1 MSETILEADIVHE
14 MRDSYM
20 EYAMSVIVGRALP
33 DVRDGLKPVHRRVLF
48 SMSEQGNDF
57 NKPYRKSASVV
68 GDVMGKYHPHGD
80 QAIYDT
86 VVRLTQHF
94 SMRYQL
100 IDGQGNFGS
109 VDGDSPAAMRYTE
122 VRMRKIAHELLAD
135 LEKDT
140 VNFVPTYDDSLTEPS
155 VLPSRIPNLLTNG
168 STGIAVGMA
177 SNIPPHNLTEVMNAF
192 LYYLDHRE
200 NSTIQDLMEFIP
212 GPDFPTGGTI
222 IGKSGI
228 FEAYSTGRGIIRI
241 RAKSHFEQTKDGRDL
256 IIVTELPFM
265 VNKAVL
271 LEKIADLVRQKK
283 MDGISDLRDES
294 DRKGMRIYIQLKRGE
309 NPEVVLS
316 NLYKHTSLQ
325 SSFGIIMLSIVD
337 KQPKILAL
345 PQMLEFFLQH
355 RIEVVTRRTRYELKQ
370 AENRMHL
377 LEGLM
382 IALENL
388 DAVLDYIKKA
398 ESGSVAEGILMEN
411 YGLSKRQAHGILDM
425 KLQRLTGMEQEKIRS
440 EHEEVGKAIADYKD
454 ILDKDERVID
464 IIRNES
470 IEIREKYGDERRTE
484 IIEGDSSILIEE
496 LINEE
501 DMVVTLSREG
511 YIKRSSVSEYRLQ
524 RRGGKGRLGMGTKDE
539 DFVEQLFVASTHD
552 YLLFFTNKGQVF
564 RKKVFELP
572 QAGPTG
578 RGKAAINLLPL
589 REDETICSCLNVP
602 KEAEN
607 KYIFLCTERGVAKKT
622 PMLDCAKIRVTG
634 LRVITIDEG
643 DSVISVQLTEG
654 DQELFF
660 ATRAGMGLRVN
671 ESTLRPMGRQARGV
685 RGVRLREGDKV
696 VSALALTGKGELL
709 TVTEGGFGKKTPI
722 EDYTL
727 AKNRGNYGMRT
738 IRITETNGSVMN
750 VLEVEE
756 HFQLFLITQL
766 GKLIRIPV
774 ENIRTIGRVT
784 QGNRLIRL
792 EKDEQVIGIAPVIEE
807 EDDANVGNVDN
818 SADTAIESSIE
829 TTPKAIES
837 SLVSSPENIVQEDVP
852 EEPQD
857 LPSSED
863 SSDS

>member
-1 MSETILEADIVHE
+1 MSESILESDIVHE

-48 SMSEQGNDF
+48 SMSEQGNDY
-57 NKPYRKSASVV
+57 NKPYRKSANVV

-80 QAIYDT
+80 AAIYDT
-86 VVRLTQHF
+86 VVRLSQDF

-122 VRMRKIAHELLAD
+122 VRMRRIAHELLANLD
-135 LEKDT
+135 KDT
-140 VNFVPTYDDSLTEPS
+140 VDFLPNYDDSLKEPI

-177 SNIPPHNLTEVMNAF
+177 SNIPPHNLKEVMDAL
-192 LYYLDHRE
+192 LYYIDNRHTATVQE
-200 NSTIQDLMEFIP
+200 LMQIVP

-228 FEAYSTGRGIIRI
+228 YEAYSTGRGIVRI
-241 RAKSHFEQTKDGRDL
+241 RAKTHFEQTNDGRDL

-265 VNKAVL
+265 VNKSVL

-283 MDGISDLRDES
+283 LEGIADLRDES

-309 NPEVVLS
+309 NPDVVLS

-325 SSFGIIMLSIVD
+325 SSFGIIMLAIVD
-337 KQPKILAL
+337 RQPKVLTL

-355 RIEVVTRRTRYELKQ
+355 RIEVVTRRTRYELRQ
-370 AENRMHL
+370 AEDKMHL

-382 IALENL
+382 IALQNL
-388 DAVLDYIKKA
+388 DDVLEIIRKA
-398 ESGSVAEGILMEN
+398 ESGATAEAALVDR
-411 YGLSKRQAHGILDM
+411 YALSKRQAHGILDM
-425 KLQRLTGMEQEKIRS
+425 KLQRLTGMEQDKIRS
-440 EHEEVGKAIADYKD
+440 DHEEVGKAIADYKD
-454 ILDKDERVID
+454 ILEKDERVIN
-464 IIRNES
+464 IIRDES
-470 IEIREKYGDERRTE
+470 VEIRDKYGDDRRTQ
-484 IIEGDSSILIEE
+484 IIEGDSSIMIEE

-501 DMVVTLSREG
+501 DMVVTISREG

-539 DFVEQLFVASTHD
+539 DFVEQLFVANTHD

-564 RKKVFELP
+564 RKIVFELP

-578 RGKAAINLLPL
+578 RGKAVINMLPL
-589 REDETICSCLNVP
+589 REGESICACLNVP

-607 KYIFLCTERGVAKKT
+607 KYIFLCTEGGVAKKT
-622 PMLDCAKIRVTG
+622 PMLDCAKIRVSG
-634 LRVITIDEG
+634 LRVITLDEG
-643 DSVISVQLTEG
+643 DSVISVQLTDG

-660 ATRAGMGLRVN
+660 ATRDGMGLRVN
-671 ESTLRPMGRQARGV
+671 EKTLRPMGRQARGV
-685 RGVRLREGDKV
+685 RGVKLRKGDRV
-696 VSALALTGKGELL
+696 VSALALSGSGELL
-709 TVTEGGFGKKTPI
+709 TVTEGGYGKKTPI
-722 EDYTL
+722 ADYTL
-727 AKNRGNYGMRT
+727 AKNRGNFGMRT
-738 IRITETNGSVMN
+738 IRITDTNGPVVN

-792 EKDEQVIGIAPVIEE
+792 EQDEQVIGIAPVIENE
-807 EDDANVGNVDN
+807 EEEEIEAEQQ
-818 SADTAIESSIE
+818 DTAAPDNTAASISTAE
-829 TTPKAIES
+829 
-837 SLVSSPENIVQEDVP
+837 PEMPDQEKMPVEP
-852 EEPQD
+852 EIH
-857 LPSSED
+857 PSEND
-863 SSDS
+863 SDDS

>member
-1 MSETILEADIVHE
+1 MSERIIEADIVHE

-48 SMSEQGNDF
+48 SMNEQGNDY
-57 NKPYRKSASVV
+57 NKAYRKSARVV
-68 GDVMGKYHPHGD
+68 GDVIGKYHPHGD
-80 QAIYDT
+80 TAVYDT
-86 VVRLTQHF
+86 IVRLTQDF
-94 SMRYQL
+94 SMRYPM

-122 VRMRKIAHELLAD
+122 IRMQRIAHELLAD
-135 LEKDT
+135 IEKET
-140 VNFVPTYDDSLTEPS
+140 VDFVPNYDDSLEEP
-155 VLPSRIPNLLTNG
+155 VVFPSRIPNLLTNG

-177 SNIPPHNLTEVMNAF
+177 SNIPPHNLKEVMNALLHF
-192 LYYLDHRE
+192 IE
-200 NSTIQDLMEFIP
+200 NRNSAKIEDLMEFIP

-228 FEAYSTGRGIIRI
+228 FEAYSKGRGIIKI

-283 MDGISDLRDES
+283 IEGISDLRDES
-294 DRKGMRIYIQLKRGE
+294 DRKGMRIFIQLKRGE
-309 NPEVVLS
+309 NADVVLS

-337 KQPKILAL
+337 KQPKVLTL
-345 PQMLEFFLQH
+345 PQMLEFFLRH
-355 RIEVVTRRTRYELKQ
+355 RTEVVIRRTSYELKQ

-382 IALENL
+382 IALKNL
-388 DAVLDYIKKA
+388 DDVLKIIRKSQ
-398 ESGSVAEGILMEN
+398 SGEIAEGVLMEDYN
-411 YGLSKRQAHGILDM
+411 LSKRQAHGILEM
-425 KLQRLTGMEQEKIRS
+425 KLQRLTNMEQDKIRS
-440 EHEEVGKAIADYKD
+440 EHENVGKAILDYKD
-454 ILDKDERVID
+454 ILAKEERVVE
-464 IIRNES
+464 IIKNEC
-470 IEIREKYGDERRTE
+470 IEIRDKYGDERRTE

-496 LINEE
+496 LINVE
-501 DMVVTLSREG
+501 DMVVTLTNDG

-524 RRGGKGRLGMGTKDE
+524 RRGGKGRLGMSTKDE

-578 RGKAAINLLPL
+578 KCKAVINLLPL
-589 REDETICSCLNVP
+589 REGEIVCACLNVP
-602 KEAEN
+602 KESEN

-634 LRVITIDEG
+634 LRVITLDEG

-654 DQELFF
+654 NQEMFF
-660 ATRAGMGLRVN
+660 ATRDGMGLRVS

-685 RGVRLREGDKV
+685 RGVRLREGDRV
-696 VSALALTGKGELL
+696 VSALALSGKGVLL

-722 EDYTL
+722 GDYTL

-738 IRITETNGSVMN
+738 IRITDTNGPVVN

-807 EDDANVGNVDN
+807 EENANENDN
-818 SADTAIESSIE
+818 TGEKQI
-829 TTPKAIES
+829 
-837 SLVSSPENIVQEDVP
+837 NNN
-852 EEPQD
+852 
-857 LPSSED
+857 SSELNAEKENLNFNKED
-863 SSDS
+863 NPKE

>member
-1 MSETILEADIVHE
+1 MSESIFESDIVHE

-48 SMSEQGNDF
+48 SMSEQGNEY
-57 NKPYRKSASVV
+57 NKPYRKSANVV

-80 QAIYDT
+80 AAIYDT
-86 VVRLTQHF
+86 VVRLSQDF

-122 VRMRKIAHELLAD
+122 VRMRRIAHELLANLD
-135 LEKDT
+135 KDT
-140 VNFVPTYDDSLTEPS
+140 VDFIPNYDDSLKEPI

-177 SNIPPHNLTEVMNAF
+177 SNIPPHNLKEVMDAF
-192 LYYLDHRE
+192 LYYIDNRHTATVQE
-200 NSTIQDLMEFIP
+200 LMQFVP

-228 FEAYSTGRGIIRI
+228 YEAYSTGRGIIRI
-241 RAKSHFEQTKDGRDL
+241 RAKTHFEQTNDGKDL

-283 MDGISDLRDES
+283 MEGIADLRDES

-325 SSFGIIMLSIVD
+325 SSFGIIMLAIVD
-337 KQPKILAL
+337 RQPKVLAL
-345 PQMLEFFLQH
+345 PQLLEYFLQH
-355 RIEVVTRRTRYELKQ
+355 RIEVVTRRTRYELRQ
-370 AENRMHL
+370 AEDKMHL

-382 IALENL
+382 IALQNL
-388 DAVLDYIKKA
+388 DEVLEIIRKA
-398 ESGSVAEGILMEN
+398 ESGATAETFLVER
-411 YGLSKRQAHGILDM
+411 YALSKRQAHGILDM
-425 KLQRLTGMEQEKIRS
+425 KLQRLTGMEQDKIRS
-440 EHEEVGKAIADYKD
+440 DHEELGKAIADYKD
-454 ILDKDERVID
+454 ILEKEERVIK
-464 IIRNES
+464 IIHDES
-470 IEIREKYGDERRTE
+470 VEIRDKYGDERRTQ
-484 IIEGDSSILIEE
+484 IIEGDSSIMIEE

-501 DMVVTLSREG
+501 DMVVTISREG

-539 DFVEQLFVASTHD
+539 DFVEQLFVANTHD
-552 YLLFFTNKGQVF
+552 YLLFFTNRGQVF
-564 RKKVFELP
+564 RKIVFELP

-578 RGKAAINLLPL
+578 RGKALINMLPL
-589 REDETICSCLNVP
+589 REGESICACLNVP

-607 KYIFLCTERGVAKKT
+607 KYIFLCTEGGVAKKT
-622 PMLDCAKIRVTG
+622 PMLDCAKIRVSG
-634 LRVITIDEG
+634 LRVITLDEG
-643 DSVISVQLTEG
+643 DSVISVQLTDGE
-654 DQELFF
+654 QELFF
-660 ATRAGMGLRVN
+660 ATRDGMGLRVN
-671 ESTLRPMGRQARGV
+671 ENTLRPMGRQARGV
-685 RGVRLREGDKV
+685 RGVRLRKGDRV
-696 VSALALTGKGELL
+696 VSALALSGSGELL
-709 TVTEGGFGKKTPI
+709 TVTEGGYGKKTPI
-722 EDYTL
+722 ADYTL
-727 AKNRGNYGMRT
+727 AKNRGNFGMRT
-738 IRITETNGSVMN
+738 IRITDTNGPVVN

-784 QGNRLIRL
+784 QGNRLIHL
-792 EKDEQVIGIAPVIEE
+792 EEDEQVIGIAPVIEE
-807 EDDANVGNVDN
+807 EEIK
-818 SADTAIESSIE
+818 SEQQDTATPESHTALISTAEPEMPVE
-829 TTPKAIES
+829 TEIQPT
-837 SLVSSPENIVQEDVP
+837 EN
-852 EEPQD
+852 
-857 LPSSED
+857 D
-863 SSDS
+863 SDDS

>member
-1 MSETILEADIVHE
+1 MSESIFEADIVHE

-48 SMSEQGNDF
+48 SMSEQGNEY
-57 NKPYRKSASVV
+57 NKPYRKSANVV

-80 QAIYDT
+80 AAIYDT
-86 VVRLTQHF
+86 VVRLSQDF

-122 VRMRKIAHELLAD
+122 VRMRRIAHELLANLD
-135 LEKDT
+135 KDT
-140 VNFVPTYDDSLTEPS
+140 VDFIPNYDDSLKEPI

-177 SNIPPHNLTEVMNAF
+177 SNIPPHNLKEVMDAL
-192 LYYLDHRE
+192 LYYIDNRYTATVQE
-200 NSTIQDLMEFIP
+200 LMQIVP

-228 FEAYSTGRGIIRI
+228 YEAYSNGRGIIRI
-241 RAKSHFEQTKDGRDL
+241 RAKTHFEQTNDGRDL

-265 VNKAVL
+265 VNKSVL

-283 MDGISDLRDES
+283 MEGIADLRDES

-309 NPEVVLS
+309 NPDVVLS

-325 SSFGIIMLSIVD
+325 SSFGIIMLAIVD
-337 KQPKILAL
+337 RQPKVLAL
-345 PQMLEFFLQH
+345 PQLLEFFLQH
-355 RIEVVTRRTRYELKQ
+355 RIEVVTRRTRYELRQ
-370 AENRMHL
+370 AEEKMHL

-382 IALENL
+382 IALQNL
-388 DAVLDYIKKA
+388 DDVLEIIRKA
-398 ESGSVAEGILMEN
+398 ESGATAEAALVERYN
-411 YGLSKRQAHGILDM
+411 LSKRQAHGILDM
-425 KLQRLTGMEQEKIRS
+425 KLQRLTGMEQDKIRS
-440 EHEEVGKAIADYKD
+440 DHEELGKAIADYKD
-454 ILDKDERVID
+454 ILEKDERVIK
-464 IIRNES
+464 IIRDES
-470 IEIREKYGDERRTE
+470 VEIRDKYGDDRRTQ
-484 IIEGDSSILIEE
+484 IIEGDSSIMIEE

-501 DMVVTLSREG
+501 DMVVTISREG

-539 DFVEQLFVASTHD
+539 DFVEQLFVANTHD

-564 RKKVFELP
+564 RKIVFELP

-578 RGKAAINLLPL
+578 RGKAVINMLPL
-589 REDETICSCLNVP
+589 REGESICACLNVP

-607 KYIFLCTERGVAKKT
+607 KYIFLCTEGGVAKKT
-622 PMLDCAKIRVTG
+622 PMLDCAKIRVSG
-634 LRVITIDEG
+634 LRVITLDEG
-643 DSVISVQLTEG
+643 DSVISVQLTDGE
-654 DQELFF
+654 QELFF
-660 ATRAGMGLRVN
+660 ATRDGMGLRVN
-671 ESTLRPMGRQARGV
+671 EKTLRPMGRQARGV
-685 RGVRLREGDKV
+685 RGVKLRKGDRV
-696 VSALALTGKGELL
+696 VSALALSGSGELL
-709 TVTEGGFGKKTPI
+709 TVTEGGYGKKTPI
-722 EDYTL
+722 ADYTL
-727 AKNRGNYGMRT
+727 AKNRGNFGMRT
-738 IRITETNGSVMN
+738 IRITDTNGPVVN

-784 QGNRLIRL
+784 QGNRLIHL
-792 EKDEQVIGIAPVIEE
+792 EEDEQVIGIAPVIEE
-807 EDDANVGNVDN
+807 EEEEIKAEQQ
-818 SADTAIESSIE
+818 DTAAPE
-829 TTPKAIES
+829 TTAAPISTAE
-837 SLVSSPENIVQEDVP
+837 PEIPDQEEMPVKTEIQP
-852 EEPQD
+852 TEN
-857 LPSSED
+857 D
-863 SSDS
+863 SDDS

>member
-1 MSETILEADIVHE
+1 MSETIIEADIVHE

-20 EYAMSVIVGRALP
+20 EYAMSVIVGRAIP

-57 NKPYRKSASVV
+57 NKPYRKSARVV
-68 GDVMGKYHPHGD
+68 GDVIGKYHPHGD
-80 QAIYDT
+80 TAVYDT
-86 VVRLTQHF
+86 IVRLTQDF

-122 VRMRKIAHELLAD
+122 VRMRKIAHDMLAD

-140 VNFVPTYDDSLTEPS
+140 VDFIPNYDDSLEEPT
-155 VLPSRIPNLLTNG
+155 VLPSRIPILLTNG

-177 SNIPPHNLTEVMNAF
+177 SNIPPHNLKEVLNALLF
-192 LYYLDHRE
+192 YIDHR
-200 NSTIQDLMEFIP
+200 NSATVQELMEFIP

-228 FEAYSTGRGIIRI
+228 YDAYTTGRGIIRI
-241 RAKSHFEQTKDGRDL
+241 RAKTHFEQTKDGRDL
-256 IIVTELPFM
+256 IIVDELPFM
-265 VNKAVL
+265 VNKANL
-271 LEKIADLVRQKK
+271 LEKIAEMVRHKK
-283 MDGISDLRDES
+283 IEGISDLRDES
-294 DRKGMRIYIQLKRGE
+294 DRKGMRVFIQLKRGE
-309 NPEVVLS
+309 TPDVVLS
-316 NLYKHTSLQ
+316 NLYKHTALQ
-325 SSFGIIMLSIVD
+325 SSFWIIMLSIVD

-345 PQMLEFFLQH
+345 TQMLEFFLQH

-388 DAVLDYIKKA
+388 DAVLNIIRKA
-398 ESGSVAEGILMEN
+398 ESGGVAEDVLMEN

-425 KLQRLTGMEQEKIRS
+425 KLQRLTGMEQDKIRT
-440 EHEEVGKAIADYKD
+440 EHEDVGKAIEDYKD
-454 ILDKDERVID
+454 ILEKDERVIE
-464 IIRNES
+464 IIRKES
-470 IEIREKYGDERRTE
+470 IEIRDKYGDERRTE

-539 DFVEQLFVASTHD
+539 DFVEQMFVASTHD
-552 YLLFFTNKGQVF
+552 FLLFFTDKGQVF

-572 QAGPTG
+572 LAGPTG

-589 REDETICSCLNVP
+589 REGESICSCLNVP

-607 KYIFLCTERGVAKKT
+607 KYIFLCTEGGVAKKT

-634 LRVITIDEG
+634 LRVITLDEG
-643 DSVISVQLTEG
+643 DSVISVQLTDG
-654 DQELFF
+654 NQELFF
-660 ATRAGMGLRVN
+660 ATRDGMGLRVN
-671 ESTLRPMGRQARGV
+671 ESTLRAMGRQARGV
-685 RGVRLREGDKV
+685 RGVKLRKGDRV
-696 VSALALTGKGELL
+696 VSALALSGTGELL
-709 TVTEGGFGKKTPI
+709 TVTEGGYGKKTPI
-722 EDYTL
+722 VDYTL
-727 AKNRGNYGMRT
+727 AKNRGNFGMRT
-738 IRITETNGSVMN
+738 IRITDTNGPVVN

-792 EKDEQVIGIAPVIEE
+792 ETDEQVIGIAPVIEDEDGDEVEVKE
-807 EDDANVGNVDN
+807 EN
-818 SADTAIESSIE
+818 STDSTTVSAAETA
-829 TTPKAIES
+829 
-837 SLVSSPENIVQEDVP
+837 PENLVEENIP

-857 LPSSED
+857 P
-863 SSDS
+863 SDSDEPSDS

>member
-1 MSETILEADIVHE
+1 MSESIFEADIVHE

-48 SMSEQGNDF
+48 SMSEQGNEY
-57 NKPYRKSASVV
+57 NKPYRKSANVV

-80 QAIYDT
+80 AAIYDT
-86 VVRLTQHF
+86 VVRLSQNF

-122 VRMRKIAHELLAD
+122 VRMRRIAHELLANLD
-135 LEKDT
+135 KDT
-140 VNFVPTYDDSLTEPS
+140 VDFIPNYDDSLKEPI

-177 SNIPPHNLTEVMNAF
+177 SNIPPHNLKEVMDAL
-192 LYYLDHRE
+192 LYYIDNRYTATVQE
-200 NSTIQDLMEFIP
+200 LMQIVP

-228 FEAYSTGRGIIRI
+228 YEAYSNGRGIIRI
-241 RAKSHFEQTKDGRDL
+241 RAKTHFEQTNDGRDL

-265 VNKAVL
+265 VNKSVL

-283 MDGISDLRDES
+283 MEGIADLRDES

-309 NPEVVLS
+309 NPDVVLS

-325 SSFGIIMLSIVD
+325 SSFGIIMLAIVD
-337 KQPKILAL
+337 RQPKVLAL
-345 PQMLEFFLQH
+345 PQLLEFFLQH
-355 RIEVVTRRTRYELKQ
+355 RIEVVTRRTRYELRQ
-370 AENRMHL
+370 AEEKMHL

-382 IALENL
+382 IALQNL
-388 DAVLDYIKKA
+388 DDVLEIIRKA
-398 ESGSVAEGILMEN
+398 ESGATAEAALVERYN
-411 YGLSKRQAHGILDM
+411 LSKRQAHGILDM
-425 KLQRLTGMEQEKIRS
+425 KLQRLTGMEQDKIRS
-440 EHEEVGKAIADYKD
+440 DHEELGKAIADYKD
-454 ILDKDERVID
+454 ILEKEERVIK
-464 IIRNES
+464 IIRDES
-470 IEIREKYGDERRTE
+470 VEIRDKYGDERRTQ
-484 IIEGDSSILIEE
+484 IIEGDSSIMIEE

-501 DMVVTLSREG
+501 DMVVTISREG

-539 DFVEQLFVASTHD
+539 DFVEQLFVANTHD

-564 RKKVFELP
+564 RKIVFELP

-578 RGKAAINLLPL
+578 RGKALINMLPL
-589 REDETICSCLNVP
+589 REGESICACLNVP

-607 KYIFLCTERGVAKKT
+607 KYIFLCTEGGVAKKT
-622 PMLDCAKIRVTG
+622 PMLDCAKIRVSG
-634 LRVITIDEG
+634 LRVITLDEG
-643 DSVISVQLTEG
+643 DSVISVQLTDGE
-654 DQELFF
+654 QELFF
-660 ATRAGMGLRVN
+660 ATRDGMGLRVH
-671 ESTLRPMGRQARGV
+671 EKTLRPMGRQARGV
-685 RGVRLREGDKV
+685 RGVKLRKGDRV
-696 VSALALTGKGELL
+696 VSALALSGSGELL
-709 TVTEGGFGKKTPI
+709 TVTEGGYGKKTPI
-722 EDYTL
+722 ADYTL
-727 AKNRGNYGMRT
+727 AKNRGNFGMRT
-738 IRITETNGSVMN
+738 IRITDTNGPVMN

-784 QGNRLIRL
+784 QGNRLIHL
-792 EKDEQVIGIAPVIEE
+792 EEDEQVIGIAPVIEE
-807 EDDANVGNVDN
+807 EEEEIKEEQQ
-818 SADTAIESSIE
+818 DTAAPE
-829 TTPKAIES
+829 TNTAPISTPEAEIPDQEETPVKTEIQ
-837 SLVSSPENIVQEDVP
+837 PNEN
-852 EEPQD
+852 
-857 LPSSED
+857 D
-863 SSDS
+863 SDDS

>member
-1 MSETILEADIVHE
+1 MSESIFEADIVHE

-48 SMSEQGNDF
+48 SMSEQGNEY
-57 NKPYRKSASVV
+57 NKPYRKSANVV

-80 QAIYDT
+80 AAIYDT
-86 VVRLTQHF
+86 VVRLSQDF

-122 VRMRKIAHELLAD
+122 VRMRRIAHELLANLD
-135 LEKDT
+135 KDT
-140 VNFVPTYDDSLTEPS
+140 VDFLPNYDDSLKEPI

-177 SNIPPHNLTEVMNAF
+177 SNIPPHNLKEVMNAL
-192 LYYLDHRE
+192 LYYIDNRYTATVQE
-200 NSTIQDLMEFIP
+200 LMQFVP

-228 FEAYSTGRGIIRI
+228 YEAYSTGRGIIRI
-241 RAKSHFEQTKDGRDL
+241 RAKTHFEQTNDGRDL

-265 VNKAVL
+265 VNKSVL

-283 MDGISDLRDES
+283 MEGIADLRDES

-309 NPEVVLS
+309 NPDVVLS

-325 SSFGIIMLSIVD
+325 SSFGIIMLAIVD
-337 KQPKILAL
+337 RQPKVLAL
-345 PQMLEFFLQH
+345 PQLLEFFLQH
-355 RIEVVTRRTRYELKQ
+355 RIEVVTRRTRYELRQ
-370 AENRMHL
+370 AEDKMHL

-382 IALENL
+382 IALQNL
-388 DAVLDYIKKA
+388 DDVLEIIRKA
-398 ESGSVAEGILMEN
+398 ESGATAEAALVDR
-411 YGLSKRQAHGILDM
+411 YALSKRQAHGILDM
-425 KLQRLTGMEQEKIRS
+425 KLQRLTGMEQDKIRS
-440 EHEEVGKAIADYKD
+440 DHDELGKAIADYKD
-454 ILDKDERVID
+454 ILEKEERVIK
-464 IIRNES
+464 IIHDES
-470 IEIREKYGDERRTE
+470 VEIRDKYGDERRTQ
-484 IIEGDSSILIEE
+484 IIEGDSSIMIEE

-501 DMVVTLSREG
+501 DMVVTISREG

-539 DFVEQLFVASTHD
+539 DFVEQLFVANTHD

-564 RKKVFELP
+564 RKIVFELP

-578 RGKAAINLLPL
+578 RGKAVINMLPL
-589 REDETICSCLNVP
+589 REGESICACLNVP

-607 KYIFLCTERGVAKKT
+607 KYIFLCTEGGVAKKT
-622 PMLDCAKIRVTG
+622 PMLDCAKIRVSG
-634 LRVITIDEG
+634 LRVITLDEG
-643 DSVISVQLTEG
+643 DSVISVQLTDGE
-654 DQELFF
+654 QELFF
-660 ATRAGMGLRVN
+660 ATRDGMGLRVH
-671 ESTLRPMGRQARGV
+671 EKTLRPMGRQARGV
-685 RGVRLREGDKV
+685 RGVKLRKGDRV
-696 VSALALTGKGELL
+696 VSALALSGSGELL
-709 TVTEGGFGKKTPI
+709 TVTEGGYGKKTPI
-722 EDYTL
+722 ADYTL
-727 AKNRGNYGMRT
+727 AKNRGNFGMRT
-738 IRITETNGSVMN
+738 IRITDTNGPVVN

-784 QGNRLIRL
+784 QGNRLIHL
-792 EKDEQVIGIAPVIEE
+792 EQDEQVIGIAPVIENE
-807 EDDANVGNVDN
+807 EEEE
-818 SADTAIESSIE
+818 IEAGQQE
-829 TTPKAIES
+829 TTASETAA
-837 SLVSSPENIVQEDVP
+837 VSISTAEPEIPDQEEMPVEP
-852 EEPQD
+852 EIH
-857 LPSSED
+857 PSEND
-863 SSDS
+863 SDDS

>member
-1 MSETILEADIVHE
+1 MSEKIIESDIVHE
-14 MRDSYM
+14 MSDSYM

-48 SMSEQGNDF
+48 SMGEQGNDF
-57 NKPYRKSASVV
+57 NKPYRKSARVV
-68 GDVMGKYHPHGD
+68 GDVIGKYHPHGD
-80 QAIYDT
+80 AAVYDT
-86 VVRLTQHF
+86 IVRLTQNF

-122 VRMRKIAHELLAD
+122 VRLRKIAHDLLAD
-135 LEKDT
+135 LEKET
-140 VNFVPTYDDSLTEPS
+140 VDFIPNYDDSLEEPV

-177 SNIPPHNLTEVMNAF
+177 SNIPPHNLKELMNALVF
-192 LYYLDHRE
+192 YIDHRH
-200 NSTIQDLMEFIP
+200 SASIQELMEFVP

-228 FEAYSTGRGIIRI
+228 YDAYSTGRGIIRI
-241 RAKSHFEQTKDGRDL
+241 RAKTHFEQSKDGRDL
-256 IIVTELPFM
+256 IIVDELPFM
-265 VNKAVL
+265 VNKSNL
-271 LEKIADLVRQKK
+271 LEKIADAVRYKK
-283 MDGISDLRDES
+283 IEGIADLRDES

-309 NPEVVLS
+309 TPDVVLS
-316 NLYKHTSLQ
+316 NLYKHTALQ

-337 KQPKILAL
+337 KQPKILTL
-345 PQMLEFFLQH
+345 TQMLEFFLQH
-355 RIEVVTRRTRYELKQ
+355 RIEVVTRRTRFELRQ

-382 IALENL
+382 IALGNL
-388 DAVLDYIKKA
+388 DDVLEIIRKA
-398 ESGSVAEGILMEN
+398 ESGVVAEDVLMER

-425 KLQRLTGMEQEKIRS
+425 KLQRLTGMEQDKIRS
-440 EHEEVGKAIADYKD
+440 EHEDVGKAIADYQD
-454 ILDKDERVID
+454 ILKKDERVIE
-464 IIRNES
+464 IICNES
-470 IEIREKYGDERRTE
+470 TEIRDKYGDARRTE

-511 YIKRSSVSEYRLQ
+511 
-524 RRGGKGRLGMGTKDE
+524 TKDE

-552 YLLFFTNKGQVF
+552 YQLFFTNKGQVF

-589 REDETICSCLNVP
+589 REGESICSCLNVP
-602 KEAEN
+602 EEAEN
-607 KYIFLCTERGVAKKT
+607 KYIFLCTEGGVAKKT

-634 LRVITIDEG
+634 LRVITLDEG
-643 DSVISVQLTEG
+643 DSVISVQLTNG

-660 ATRAGMGLRVN
+660 ATRDGMGLRVN

-685 RGVRLREGDKV
+685 RGVRLREGDRV
-696 VSALALTGKGELL
+696 VSALALSGSGELL
-709 TVTEGGFGKKTPI
+709 TVTEGGYGKKTPI
-722 EDYTL
+722 VDYTL

-738 IRITETNGSVMN
+738 IRITDTNGPVVN

-784 QGNRLIRL
+784 QGNRLIHL
-792 EKDEQVIGIAPVIEE
+792 EPDEQVIGIAPVIEE
-807 EDDANVGNVDN
+807 ESDEDIEVKQEVSVDSEN
-818 SADTAIESSIE
+818 SADSTAGTITE
-829 TTPKAIES
+829 TA
-837 SLVSSPENIVQEDVP
+837 PEKLMGDDIPD
-852 EEPQD
+852 EEQ
-857 LPSSED
+857 D
-863 SSDS
+863 SSFSDETSDS